1 MWGAASVP
9 FRCARCSCTP
19 LWVRGSRPSRRCPYR
34 VAVPPEGGGCPPGP
48 GGAEGRARGSP
59 AEVGAGG
66 GGGGGGAAPPPALG
80 PVWEGGGEGGRTM
93 DVCWGCVA
101 ETQRLCKTLGARAA
115 TGYGL
120 VVQGDYG
127 SDQNKKKKPGWG
139 PVSVFLR
146 VN

>member
-1 MWGAASVP
+1 MAP
-9 FRCARCSCTP
+9 QLR
-19 LWVRGSRPSRRCPYR
+19 WVL
-34 VAVPPEGGGCPPGP
+34 GGGW
-48 GGAEGRARGSP
+48 GGR
-59 AEVGAGG
+59 
-66 GGGGGGAAPPPALG
+66 PPARSRACVG
-80 PVWEGGGEGGRTM
+80 GGGEGGRTM

-127 SDQNKKKKPGWG
+127 SDKKKPGWG

>member
-1 MWGAASVP
+1 
-9 FRCARCSCTP
+9 
-19 LWVRGSRPSRRCPYR
+19 
-34 VAVPPEGGGCPPGP
+34 
-48 GGAEGRARGSP
+48 
-59 AEVGAGG
+59 
-66 GGGGGGAAPPPALG
+66 
-80 PVWEGGGEGGRTM
+80 M
-93 DVCWGCVA
+93 DVCWGCAA

-127 SDQNKKKKPGWG
+127 SDKRKKPGWG